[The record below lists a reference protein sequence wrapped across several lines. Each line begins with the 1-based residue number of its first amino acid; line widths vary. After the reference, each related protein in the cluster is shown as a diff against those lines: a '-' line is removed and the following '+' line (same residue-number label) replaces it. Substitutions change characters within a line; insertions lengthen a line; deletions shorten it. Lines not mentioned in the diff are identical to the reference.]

1 MANDNPVNLD
11 SNETDSMDQQGAPA
25 AKKVKLAQINSKN
38 LDESMENNEKLNQAL
53 DEIRVLED
61 KLEDIEEEQSNKII
75 ELEQQ
80 YVKIKTPV
88 YDERAKLIAKIPNFW
103 ATCIIQ
109 HGQLSSMLNED
120 DIDCFTK
127 YLEDVHVDH
136 ELKDVKFT
144 HKEDGKEYIKSL
156 NCAITFTWK
165 DNNPYFSNKT
175 LTKSYFQLMETIVS
189 ECDKIDWHENMNLIE
204 KGMKQAKNND
214 DENDDL
220 QNESFFNWFED
231 QQTDE
236 ELGCDGVAEIFKE
249 EIWPNALNCYL
260 GEFGDDGDS
269 EMSEDITAEDDE

>member
-1 MANDNPVNLD
+1 MANDDPAILKNT
-11 SNETDSMDQQGAPA
+11 ETEGAPA

-38 LDESMENNEKLNQAL
+38 LDESMDNDEKLNQTL
-53 DEIRVLED
+53 DEIRNLED
-61 KLEDIEEEQSNKII
+61 KLEEIEEEQSNIII

-88 YDERAKLIAKIPNFW
+88 YDERTKLVAKIPNFW

-109 HGQLSSMLNED
+109 HGQPSSMLNED
-120 DIDCFTK
+120 DITCIHK
-127 YLEDVHVDH
+127 YLENIHVNH

-144 HKEDGKEYIKSL
+144 EDGKDYIKSL

-175 LTKSYFQLMETIVS
+175 LTKSYYQLMETIVS
-189 ECDKIDWHENMNLIE
+189 DCDKIDWHENMNLIE
-204 KGMKQAKNND
+204 MGKKQAKNND
-214 DENDDL
+214 EENDDL